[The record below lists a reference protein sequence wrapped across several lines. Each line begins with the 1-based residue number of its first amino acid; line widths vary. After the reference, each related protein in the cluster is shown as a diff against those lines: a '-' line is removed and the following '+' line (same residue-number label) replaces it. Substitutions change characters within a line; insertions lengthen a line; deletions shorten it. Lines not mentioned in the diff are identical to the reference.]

1 MSHGLILA
9 VLRTIFGYEGYV
21 TMYETIDDDM
31 IRKDAISI
39 KKLKEFESGD
49 CDYSVRINWRL
60 LERAIEQL
68 EMGKEKVTPQ
78 DIKHYKEAGAIL
90 RSMNKEEE

>member
-1 MSHGLILA
+1 MSDGLILA
-9 VLRTIFGYEGYV
+9 VLKNIFGHEGYA

-39 KKLKEFESGD
+39 RKLKEFESGD

-60 LERAIEQL
+60 LERAIE
-68 EMGKEKVTPQ
+68 
-78 DIKHYKEAGAIL
+78 
-90 RSMNKEEE
+90 

>member
-1 MSHGLILA
+1 MSDGLILA
-9 VLRTIFGYEGYV
+9 VLKTIFGHEGYA
-21 TMYETIDDDM
+21 TMYETMDDDM

-60 LERAIEQL
+60 LERAVEQS
-68 EMGKEKVTPQ
+68 EMSKEKVTPQ
-78 DIKHYKEAGAIL
+78 EIEHFKKAGAIL
-90 RSMNKEEE
+90 RSMKKEEE